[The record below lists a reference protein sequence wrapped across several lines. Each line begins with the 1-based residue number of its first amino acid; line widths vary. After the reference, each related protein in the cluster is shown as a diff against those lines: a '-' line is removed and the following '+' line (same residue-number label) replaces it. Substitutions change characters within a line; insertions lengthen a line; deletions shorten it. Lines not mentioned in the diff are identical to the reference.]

1 MSATVRF
8 IYMIKWL
15 FGEQNL
21 QSIEV
26 LFARDWQIESGWRK
40 EKTDFR
46 TTWLSG
52 WFLKRLEEM
61 CLLHER

>member
-26 LFARDWQIESGWRK
+26 LFAREEFNDDSSHSS
-40 EKTDFR
+40 R
-46 TTWLSG
+46 TPPAPRRMFSVLI
-52 WFLKRLEEM
+52 RN
-61 CLLHER
+61 RQ